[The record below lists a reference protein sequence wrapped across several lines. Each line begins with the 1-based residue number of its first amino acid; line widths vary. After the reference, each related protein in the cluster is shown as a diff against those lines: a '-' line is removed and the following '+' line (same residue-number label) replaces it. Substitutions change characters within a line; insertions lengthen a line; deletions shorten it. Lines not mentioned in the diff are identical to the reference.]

1 MGFLKFVIPFIGGA
15 ITAAAVN
22 LAMQVKQ
29 QNEEDQ
35 NELEVDA
42 EFVEKPDDEDN
53 GFVEYK

>member
-29 QNEEDQ
+29 ENEDAR

>member
-22 LAMQVKQ
+22 LAMQIQDEK
-29 QNEEDQ
+29 EDSRT
-35 NELEVDA
+35 ELEVDA

>member
-29 QNEEDQ
+29 ESEEAQNK
-35 NELEVDA
+35 LEVDA
-42 EFVEKPDDEDN
+42 EFVEKPDEDDN
-53 GFVEYK
+53 GFVNSR